1 LLLLRAH
8 IPIVIHVADTC
19 TAPVPTRLGLGDKTD
34 RNTPTKMLR
43 LRNATQLAAG
53 TDHSLALHGDSTL
66 SSFGRNTD
74 GQ

>member
-1 LLLLRAH
+1 M
-8 IPIVIHVADTC
+8 
-19 TAPVPTRLGLGDKTD
+19 PTRLGLGDKTD